1 MMIMIIMMIVNSST
15 HHHDPHP
22 PLPPHHQILLLELTA
37 ATNHKHAQARRGAT
51 GNERHVDSSAGSAQ
65 LSSTSAG
72 AQPSGMSV
80 AAAAYTLT
88 SRGSASSAIPHVALA
103 PRTEGFLASVAAPA
117 DFNLLDAG
125 FAPVMRLPQGD
136 AAARVHVQTG
146 QHHAAFNAVP
156 QLHAASSTGAQLQWL
171 QQDARECAEEK
182 LSYCNQCGYCT
193 SNRSHMA
200 QHMRTHTRE
209 APFKCEHCDYRAI
222 QRSHL
227 TQHSR
232 THSGERPYECER
244 CDYRTISMS
253 NLKRHER
260 LHDEQHEKPFVCEVC
275 A

>member
-1 MMIMIIMMIVNSST
+1 
-15 HHHDPHP
+15 
-22 PLPPHHQILLLELTA
+22 
-37 ATNHKHAQARRGAT
+37 
-51 GNERHVDSSAGSAQ
+51 
-65 LSSTSAG
+65 
-72 AQPSGMSV
+72 
-80 AAAAYTLT
+80 
-88 SRGSASSAIPHVALA
+88 
-103 PRTEGFLASVAAPA
+103 
-117 DFNLLDAG
+117 
-125 FAPVMRLPQGD
+125 
-136 AAARVHVQTG
+136 
-146 QHHAAFNAVP
+146 
-156 QLHAASSTGAQLQWL
+156 
-171 QQDARECAEEK
+171 
-182 LSYCNQCGYCT
+182 
-193 SNRSHMA
+193 MA